1 MVRLNWSEK
10 SAADLEQIHDF
21 IAADSPFYARVQV
34 ERLITAAGRLAQFP
48 ESGRS
53 LPEFPHL
60 PHRELIAGS
69 YRIIYR
75 YEAAA
80 EAVLVVTVVHS
91 ARLLQQDQ
99 IA

>member
-1 MVRLNWSEK
+1 MVRLTWSEK
-10 SAADLEQIHDF
+10 AAADLEQIRDF
-21 IAADSPFYARVQV
+21 IAVDSLFYARVQI
-34 ERLITAAGRLAQFP
+34 ERLITAVGRLLHFP

-75 YEAAA
+75 YEPAA
-80 EAVLVVTVVHS
+80 EAVMIVTVVHS

>member
-1 MVRLNWSEK
+1 MASLIWSEK
-10 SAADLEQIHDF
+10 AAADLELIHDF
-21 IAADSPFYARVQV
+21 IATDSPFYARVQV
-34 ERLITAAGRLAQFP
+34 ERLITAAERLVHFP

-60 PHRELIAGS
+60 PHRELIVGS

-75 YEAAA
+75 YEPAA
-80 EAVLVVTVVHS
+80 EVAMIVTVVHS